1 MMIICIE
8 LCTVYDVCIVSF
20 VIGAS
25 DVTILDG
32 LAGDNIGLMTASM
45 KWLNVLIEYIN
56 LLS

>member
-1 MMIICIE
+1 MIICVE

-25 DVTILDG
+25 DVTRLDG
-32 LAGDNIGLMTASM
+32 LAGDNIIGLTTASM

-56 LLS
+56 LQS

>member
-1 MMIICIE
+1 MVICME
-8 LCTVYDVCIVSF
+8 LCTVHDGIVSF

-25 DVTILDG
+25 DVTRLDG
-32 LAGDNIGLMTASM
+32 LAGDNIGLTTASM